1 MDTDKPK
8 TESFREQ
15 VLFRLEQELARHGR
29 PSAPMTEQPARETE
43 PVAAPVAPPASILAI
58 KAEQQDKPAAEVKI
72 KPHYTGHRERLRQR
86 FSDHGEAAFADYEL
100 LELLLF
106 RSVPR
111 ADTKPLAK
119 ALLGRFGSFADV
131 LGADIHHLQEVS
143 GCGPA
148 VATDLKIIAAAAIR
162 MAKGKLHKRTV
173 FASWEEILAYC
184 KLVMTHETREQ
195 FRILFLD
202 KKNQLIKDEIVQH
215 GTIDHIPVYPREVI
229 NRANQL
235 GAAALILV
243 HNHPSG
249 DPNPSNQDIVMTM
262 KLKAIGKELDII
274 IQDHIIIG
282 RDRYYSFRHENLL

>member
-1 MDTDKPK
+1 MGADKSE
-8 TESFREQ
+8 TVFSREQ
-15 VLFRLEQELARHGR
+15 TLFRLEQQLARYGR
-29 PSAPMTEQPARETE
+29 PTE
-43 PVAAPVAPPASILAI
+43 PAVVPVITPVSPSAI
-58 KAEQQDKPAAEVKI
+58 KAELQNNPAEKVKT

-86 FSDHGEAAFADYEL
+86 FADHGAATFADYEL

-119 ALLGRFGSFADV
+119 ALLARFGSFADV
-131 LGADIHHLQEVS
+131 LGADIQHLQEVY
-143 GCGPA
+143 GCGLSI
-148 VATDLKIIAAAAIR
+148 ATDLKIIAAAAIR
-162 MAKGKLHKRTV
+162 MAKGRLHKRTI
-173 FASWEEILAYC
+173 FTSWEEMIAYC
-184 KLVMTHETREQ
+184 KLAMAHETREQ

-215 GTIDHIPVYPREVI
+215 GTIDHVPVYPREII

-249 DPNPSNQDIVMTM
+249 NPNPSNQDLVMTM
-262 KLKAIGKELDII
+262 KLRDIGKELDIL

-282 RDRYYSFRHENLL
+282 RNRHYSFRQENLL